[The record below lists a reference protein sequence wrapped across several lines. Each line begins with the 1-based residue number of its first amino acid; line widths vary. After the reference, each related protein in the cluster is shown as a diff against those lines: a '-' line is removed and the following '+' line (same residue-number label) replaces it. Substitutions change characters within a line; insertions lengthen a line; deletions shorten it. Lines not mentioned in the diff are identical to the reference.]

1 MIDVIYQVT
10 QTLALITLLLM
21 VAGKLDL
28 LTHLPDALAFWL
40 LSLVLA
46 STIVMSF
53 ISGLLLIWS

>member
-1 MIDVIYQVT
+1 MIDVIYQIT

-21 VAGKLDL
+21 AAGKLSL

-53 ISGLLLIWS
+53 ISGLFLIWG